1 MSLNSRS
8 VCNTFLMYVL
18 RFLLN
23 CVASYWALSSL
34 KSEIKGTII
43 CLQMLQWHL
52 QEFKCHQSQDILPPM
67 HSSFLLT
74 PFRGIPF
81 LGCWLSV
88 ESECGILKTTSW
100 WLVWASRSTVFGW
113 RLLRWCWWENF
124 FPRAVDAVENDSS
137 ESTRFRRRLELGR
150 WEEVQRGQEF
160 REVDH
165 TGPQHKEKIQRG
177 IFVMSWGWDQGSKS
191 RDHQCFIWWILTPE
205 AITSL
210 NSLPLNLEGRE
221 KEGLELKESR
231 QEVCCWE
238 EGEAQKK
245 ARPSIQ
251 RKSIFNCMD
260 PRG

>member
-1 MSLNSRS
+1 MRNVSIIFHLASKFLAPKLTFRIKKIFFSFSSQPCGAMSLNSRS

-52 QEFKCHQSQDILPPM
+52 QEFKCHQSQDILPQM

-81 LGCWLSV
+81 LGCWLSG

-113 RLLRWCWWENF
+113 RLLSWCW
-124 FPRAVDAVENDSS
+124 
-137 ESTRFRRRLELGR
+137 
-150 WEEVQRGQEF
+150 
-160 REVDH
+160 
-165 TGPQHKEKIQRG
+165 
-177 IFVMSWGWDQGSKS
+177 
-191 RDHQCFIWWILTPE
+191 
-205 AITSL
+205 
-210 NSLPLNLEGRE
+210 
-221 KEGLELKESR
+221 
-231 QEVCCWE
+231 
-238 EGEAQKK
+238 
-245 ARPSIQ
+245 
-251 RKSIFNCMD
+251 
-260 PRG
+260 